1 MDKLIHQS
9 DGRRNWIAIWSL
21 LDSSERVVKLVK
33 HACTRTG
40 RIIIL
45 SYVDDLLLLSRKEQG
60 GEVKRVKAA
69 IPVNAAVVSKNT
81 LAAKESSFGVMYL

>member
-21 LDSSERVVKLVK
+21 LDSSERVVK